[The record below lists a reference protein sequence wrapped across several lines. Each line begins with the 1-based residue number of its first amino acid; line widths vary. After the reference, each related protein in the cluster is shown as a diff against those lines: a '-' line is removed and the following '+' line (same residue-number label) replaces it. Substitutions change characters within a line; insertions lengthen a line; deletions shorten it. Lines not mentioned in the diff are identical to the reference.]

1 MRADISNAPIMKQI
15 YKIYLTEFLKTQRYF
30 LPVIILFFQFHH
42 LSYTQIFIIYAVRS
56 LLIFLLEIPSGV
68 IADKLGKKT
77 TLIFARASLLPAFV
91 IFALADNFWMFL
103 AAAVIEAFNR
113 AFKSGT
119 HKAYIYDFLRQDSF
133 SETLSIVYGKGKFW
147 ARMGEATA
155 ALAGGVIAARF
166 GYPAVFWF
174 ALVPALLN
182 VINAVTYRDIE
193 DQDIEE
199 KKQASSL
206 GLKTYINHIMA
217 AMDEIKRNRV
227 AQRLIINSAIFVG
240 SLSAAVKFL
249 QPYMD
254 QADVPLAWFGVVYMG
269 IMVLTAYGSRY
280 AYRLERRFKRA
291 NIANFTGWAAVVPL
305 IILGTGFNALS
316 GIILFV
322 FLYIFKHARRPAMIT
337 QLNENISSGR
347 RVTILSADS
356 LFRSLFQLT
365 FLPVVGLLSDNI
377 SIYAAILM
385 ISGILILNQILFFIP
400 SENRQNTKSCES

>member
-1 MRADISNAPIMKQI
+1 MKQL

-42 LSYTQIFIIYAVRS
+42 LSYTEIFVIYAVRS
-56 LLIFLLEIPSGV
+56 LVIFLLEIPSGV
-68 IADKLGKKT
+68 LADKIGKKK
-77 TLIFARASLLPAFV
+77 TLIFSRASLLPVYA

-119 HKAYIYDFLRQDSF
+119 HKAYIYDFLLQDDL
-133 SETLSIVYGKGKFW
+133 SETPSKVYGKGKFW

-155 ALAGGVIAARF
+155 ALAGGFIAAQF

-174 ALVPALLN
+174 ALGPALLN
-182 VINAVTYRDIE
+182 VINAVSYSDIE
-193 DQDIEE
+193 KEKE
-199 KKQASSL
+199 KKATM
-206 GLKTYINHIMA
+206 GLADYFSHVRGSVL
-217 AMDEIKRNRV
+217 EIKENRII
-227 AQRLIINSAIFVG
+227 QRLIINSAVFVG

-249 QPYMD
+249 QPYMQ
-254 QADVPLAWFGVVYMG
+254 QANVPLEWFGVVYMG
-269 IMVLTAYGSRY
+269 IMILTAYSSRY
-280 AYRLERRFKRA
+280 AFRLEKRFKRSQ
-291 NIANFTGWAAVVPL
+291 IANFTGWAGVVPL
-305 IILGTGFNALS
+305 IILGMGFNALS
-316 GIILFV
+316 GIILFI

-337 QLNENISSGR
+337 QLNEYISSGR

-385 ISGILILNQILFFIP
+385 IACILILNQILFFIP
-400 SENRQNTKSCES
+400 SKRTQNATN

>member
-1 MRADISNAPIMKQI
+1 MKQI

-42 LSYTQIFIIYAVRS
+42 LTYTEIFVIYAIRS
-56 LLIFLLEIPSGV
+56 LVIFLLEIPSGV
-68 IADKLGKKT
+68 LADKIGKKK
-77 TLIFARASLLPAFV
+77 TLIFSRASLLPAYA

-103 AAAVIEAFNR
+103 VAAVIEAFNR

-119 HKAYIYDFLRQDSF
+119 HKAYIYDFLLQDDL
-133 SETLSIVYGKGKFW
+133 SETPSKVYGKGKFW

-155 ALAGGVIAARF
+155 ALAGGFIAAQF

-193 DQDIEE
+193 VKRQ
-199 KKQASSL
+199 KSSL
-206 GLKTYINHIMA
+206 GMKSYIGHIVDA
-217 AMDEIKRNRV
+217 LGEIRGNRV
-227 AQRLIINSAIFVG
+227 VQRLIINSAVFVG

-249 QPYMD
+249 QPYMQ
-254 QADVPLAWFGVVYMG
+254 QANVPLELFGVVYMG
-269 IMVLTAYGSRY
+269 IMILTAYSSRY
-280 AYRLERRFKRA
+280 AFRLERRLNRSQ
-291 NIANFTGWAAVVPL
+291 IANFTGWAGVVPL
-305 IILGTGFNALS
+305 IILGLGFNTIS
-316 GIILFV
+316 GIILFI

-337 QLNENISSGR
+337 QLNEYISSDR

-365 FLPVVGLLSDNI
+365 FLPVVGLLSDNVSI
-377 SIYAAILM
+377 SAAILM
-385 ISGILILNQILFFIP
+385 IGGILVLNQILFYIP
-400 SENRQNTKSCES
+400 FQNPQNTKAVNREA

>member
-1 MRADISNAPIMKQI
+1 MKQI

-56 LLIFLLEIPSGV
+56 LVIFLLEIPSGV

-119 HKAYIYDFLRQDSF
+119 HKAYIYDFLRQDSL
-133 SETLSIVYGKGKFW
+133 SETPSIVYGKGKFW

-155 ALAGGVIAARF
+155 ALAGGFIAARF

-193 DQDIEE
+193 E
-199 KKQASSL
+199 KKEKSAL
-206 GLKTYINHIMA
+206 GLETYTSHFRA
-217 AMDEIKRNRV
+217 AVGEIKGNRV

-240 SLSAAVKFL
+240 SLSAAVRFL
-249 QPYMD
+249 QPYMQ
-254 QADVPLAWFGVVYMG
+254 QADVPLEWFGVVYMG
-269 IMVLTAYGSRY
+269 IMILTAYSSRY
-280 AYRLERRFKRA
+280 AYRLERRFKREH
-291 NIANFTGWAAVVPL
+291 IANFTGWAAVVPL
-305 IILGTGFNALS
+305 VILGTGFNALF

-337 QLNENISSGR
+337 QLNETISSGR
-347 RVTILSADS
+347 RATILSADS
-356 LFRSLFQLT
+356 LFRSLFQLI

-377 SIYAAILM
+377 SIYAALLM
-385 ISGILILNQILFFIP
+385 ITGILILNQIIFFIP
-400 SENRQNTKSCES
+400 SYNKQNVKT

>member
-1 MRADISNAPIMKQI
+1 MKQL

-42 LSYTQIFIIYAVRS
+42 LSYTEIFVIYAVRS
-56 LLIFLLEIPSGV
+56 LVIFLLEIPSGV
-68 IADKLGKKT
+68 LADKIGKKK
-77 TLIFARASLLPAFV
+77 TLIFSRASLLPVYA

-119 HKAYIYDFLRQDSF
+119 HKAYIYDFLLQDDL
-133 SETLSIVYGKGKFW
+133 SETPSKVYGKGKFW

-155 ALAGGVIAARF
+155 ALAGGFIAAQF

-174 ALVPALLN
+174 ALGPALLN
-182 VINAVTYRDIE
+182 VINAVSYSDIE
-193 DQDIEE
+193 KEKE
-199 KKQASSL
+199 KKATM
-206 GLKTYINHIMA
+206 GLADYFSHVRGSVL
-217 AMDEIKRNRV
+217 EIKENRII
-227 AQRLIINSAIFVG
+227 QRLIINSAVFVG

-249 QPYMD
+249 QPYMQ
-254 QADVPLAWFGVVYMG
+254 QANVPLEWFGVVYMG
-269 IMVLTAYGSRY
+269 IMILTAYSSRY
-280 AYRLERRFKRA
+280 AFRLEKRFKRSQ
-291 NIANFTGWAAVVPL
+291 IANFTGWAGVVPL
-305 IILGTGFNALS
+305 IILGMGFNALS
-316 GIILFV
+316 GIILFI

-337 QLNENISSGR
+337 QLNEYISSGR

-365 FLPVVGLLSDNI
+365 FLPVVELLSDNI

-385 ISGILILNQILFFIP
+385 IACILILNQILFFIP
-400 SENRQNTKSCES
+400 SKKTQNATN